1 MRVEGVIPCRYNYS
15 RFPGIPLE
23 KKKKKSMVQRVY
35 EKSFLCDH
43 LNKIIVA
50 TDDERIS
57 FHVKAFG
64 GNVMITSKNHKNGT
78 ERCGE
83 VLRKSIENFDV
94 IVNIQGDEPFIEPS
108 QISQLISLFADEN
121 VQIATLSKKIE
132 DYTTLTDINKVKVFF
147 DKENNA
153 NSFVRNYEITEKE
166 FHKEKL
172 YKHIGIYAFRADI
185 LEKITKLSPSKSEQ
199 DLNLE
204 QLRWLDNK
212 FKIKVGITEFESQSV
227 DTTEDIEKIVE
238 FHSKNS

>member
-1 MRVEGVIPCRYNYS
+1 
-15 RFPGIPLE
+15 
-23 KKKKKSMVQRVY
+23 MVQRVY
-35 EKSFLCDH
+35 EKSSLCDN

-57 FHVKAFG
+57 FHVKSFG
-64 GNVMITSKNHKNGT
+64 GNVMITSKKHENGT

-83 VLRKSIENFDV
+83 VLEKSIENFDV

-108 QISQLISLFADEN
+108 QISQLISMFDDIN
-121 VQIATLSKKIE
+121 VQIATLSKTIE

-153 NSFVRNYEITEKE
+153 NSFVRNHEITEEK
-166 FHKEKL
+166 FHKENF

-238 FHSKNS
+238 FHSKNA

>member
-1 MRVEGVIPCRYNYS
+1 M
-15 RFPGIPLE
+15 F
-23 KKKKKSMVQRVY
+23 
-35 EKSFLCDH
+35 
-43 LNKIIVA
+43 
-50 TDDERIS
+50 DDI
-57 FHVKAFG
+57 
-64 GNVMITSKNHKNGT
+64 
-78 ERCGE
+78 
-83 VLRKSIENFDV
+83 
-94 IVNIQGDEPFIEPS
+94 
-108 QISQLISLFADEN
+108 N
-121 VQIATLSKKIE
+121 VQIATLSKTIE

-153 NSFVRNYEITEKE
+153 NSFVRNHEITEEK
-166 FHKEKL
+166 FHKENF

-238 FHSKNS
+238 FHSKNA

>member
-1 MRVEGVIPCRYNYS
+1 MKVLGILPARYNSS
-15 RFPGIPLE
+15 RLPGKPLADIMGT
-23 KKKKKSMVQRVY
+23 SMIQRVY
-35 EKSFLCDH
+35 EQASKCKQLR
-43 LNKIIVA
+43 KVIVA

-57 FHVKAFG
+57 FHVKSFG
-64 GNVMITSKNHKNGT
+64 GNVMMTSKNHESGT
-78 ERCGE
+78 DRCGE
-83 VLRKSIENFDV
+83 ILEKSIENFDV
-94 IVNIQGDEPFIEPS
+94 IINIQGDEPFIEPS
-108 QISQLISLFADEN
+108 QISQLISLFDESN

-132 DYTTLTDINKVKVFF
+132 DYDTLTNINKVKVFF

-153 NSFVRNYEITEKE
+153 NSFVRNHEITEEE
-166 FHKEKL
+166 FYKKNF
-172 YKHIGIYAFRADI
+172 YKHIGIYAFRSDI

-238 FHSKNS
+238 FHSKNA